1 MSFELR
7 VKSQKSKIEDKRIR
21 RWEDKKFQ
29 LPNFPTSQLLILCLL
44 VTCYLSLVTAV
55 QAEVLER
62 IVAIVNNNVILLSE
76 YEEALE
82 AARKSDQRVT
92 EDAVLDEMI
101 NRILILEQAK
111 RLSLGSTSD
120 STENVDDNKLIKEYI
135 DRRIKAFIHIPIDE
149 IESDYKNNR
158 GRFAEREF
166 YEVKD
171 EIEDYLVERALKRK
185 IAEHFEEL
193 RRKAYIRI
201 QKDPAEA
208 R

>member
-1 MSFELR
+1 MS
-7 VKSQKSKIEDKRIR
+7 QNSKIEDKKIR
-21 RWEDKKFQ
+21 KWEDKKSQ
-29 LPNFPTSQLLILCLL
+29 LLNFSTSQLLIFCLL
-44 VTCYLSLVTAV
+44 VTCHLSLVV
-55 QAEVLER
+55 HAEVLER
-62 IVAIVNNNVILLSE
+62 IVAIVNNKVILLSE

-82 AARKSDQRVT
+82 AAGKSDQKVT

-111 RLSLGSTSD
+111 RLSLGISD
-120 STENVDDNKLIKEYI
+120 TVENVDDDRLIKEYI

-158 GRFAEREF
+158 GSFAEREF

-185 IAEHFEEL
+185 IAEHVEEL
-193 RRKAYIRI
+193 RMKAYIRI
-201 QKDPAEA
+201 QLRNGNKNSQAK
-208 R
+208 